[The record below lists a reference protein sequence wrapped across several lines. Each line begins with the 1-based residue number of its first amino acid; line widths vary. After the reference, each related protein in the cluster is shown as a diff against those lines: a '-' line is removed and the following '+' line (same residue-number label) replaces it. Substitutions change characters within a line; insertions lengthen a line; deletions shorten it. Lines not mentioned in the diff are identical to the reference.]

1 MVRKNSLLR
10 LAALLVA
17 ILALAGCSTKST
29 DTGALRADLDALEL
43 ELDRVVEEN
52 ARLQLRVEDLEIEL
66 EKQKLA
72 LQETETALAQ
82 IPSVSEPSGEEAVS
96 MAAPEEELLPDVE
109 LTSSS
114 ESELVQSVVEE
125 PATEAAAEPSVSPE
139 AATQPEESSP
149 PSTEVLQAPE
159 QEAEP
164 KSEAASSQ
172 VQVGN
177 TVYITKTGKKYHTN
191 PSCNGATYY
200 ECSLEDA
207 IAKGLTP
214 CKKCAGG

>member
-1 MVRKNSLLR
+1 MRKNSLLR

-29 DTGALRADLDALEL
+29 DTGALRADLDAMEL

-52 ARLQLRVEDLEIEL
+52 ARLQLKVEDLEIEL
-66 EKQKLA
+66 EKQKLI
-72 LQETETALAQ
+72 LQETEAALAQ
-82 IPSVSEPSGEEAVS
+82 IPSVSEPSAEGTIS
-96 MAAPEEELLPDVE
+96 MAAPEEEPISEVE
-109 LTSSS
+109 SASSS
-114 ESELVQSVVEE
+114 EPELVQSAAEE
-125 PATEAAAEPSVSPE
+125 PTTEAAVEPSVSPE
-139 AATQPEESSP
+139 AAAETAENSQPA
-149 PSTEVLQAPE
+149 TEVLQATE
-159 QEAEP
+159 QEEEP
-164 KSEAASSQ
+164 KSETTSSQ
-172 VQVGN
+172 VQVGS

>member
-1 MVRKNSLLR
+1 MRKNSLLR

-17 ILALAGCSTKST
+17 VLALAGCSTKST
-29 DTGALRADLDALEL
+29 DTGALRADLDAMEL

-52 ARLQLRVEDLEIEL
+52 ARLQLKVEDLEIEL
-66 EKQKLA
+66 EKQKLI
-72 LQETETALAQ
+72 LQETEAALAQ
-82 IPSVSEPSGEEAVS
+82 IPSVSEPSGEETIS
-96 MAAPEEELLPDVE
+96 MAAPEEEPISEVE
-109 LTSSS
+109 PTSLS
-114 ESELVQSVVEE
+114 EPELVQSATEE
-125 PATEAAAEPSVSPE
+125 PATESAAEPSVSSE
-139 AATQPEESSP
+139 ANAETAENSQ
-149 PSTEVLQAPE
+149 PSTEVLQATE

-164 KSEAASSQ
+164 KSETTSSQ
-172 VQVGN
+172 VQVGS

-191 PSCNGATYY
+191 PACNGATYY

>member
-1 MVRKNSLLR
+1 MRKSSLLR

-29 DTGALRADLDALEL
+29 DTGALRADLDAMEL
-43 ELDRVVEEN
+43 ELDRVIEEN
-52 ARLQLRVEDLEIEL
+52 ARLQLKVEDLEIEL
-66 EKQKLA
+66 EKQKLI
-72 LQETETALAQ
+72 LQETEATLAQ
-82 IPSVSEPSGEEAVS
+82 MPSAAEPSAEEAVS
-96 MAAPEEELLPDVE
+96 MAAPEPESVPEAEP
-109 LTSSS
+109 TPSS
-114 ESELVQSVVEE
+114 EPELAQPGADE
-125 PATEAAAEPSVSPE
+125 PAAEASEPSVSPE
-139 AATQPEESSP
+139 AAAETAEDSQ
-149 PSTEVLQAPE
+149 PSTEVLQTPE

-164 KSEAASSQ
+164 KNETTSGQ
-172 VQVGN
+172 VQVGS

>member
-1 MVRKNSLLR
+1 MRKNSLLR
-10 LAALLVA
+10 LAALLIAV
-17 ILALAGCSTKST
+17 LALAGCSTKST
-29 DTGALRADLDALEL
+29 DTGALRADLDAMAL

-66 EKQKLA
+66 EKQKLI
-72 LQETETALAQ
+72 LQETEAALAQ
-82 IPSVSEPSGEEAVS
+82 IPSVSEPSAEETIS
-96 MAAPEEELLPDVE
+96 MAAPEEEPISEVE
-109 LTSSS
+109 PTSSS
-114 ESELVQSVVEE
+114 EPELVQSTAEE

-139 AATQPEESSP
+139 GATQTAENPQ
-149 PSTEVLQAPE
+149 PSTEALQSAE

-164 KSEAASSQ
+164 KSETTSGQ
-172 VQVGN
+172 VQVGS

>member
-66 EKQKLA
+66 EKQKLT

-96 MAAPEEELLPDVE
+96 MAAPEEEPISEVE
-109 LTSSS
+109 SASSS
-114 ESELVQSVVEE
+114 EPELVQSAAEE
-125 PATEAAAEPSVSPE
+125 PTTEAAVEPSVSPE
-139 AATQPEESSP
+139 AAAETAENSQ